1 MQFAGVIED
10 QGLRARQHDIRVDI
24 HPTEVHTR
32 SVAITIAD
40 QLLLAVD
47 DIRCAS
53 ERFDEPVIGI
63 RRVPWPWSHL
73 TPQQI
78 HVGR

>member
-24 HPTEVHTR
+24 HSTEVHTR
-32 SVAITIAD
+32 SMAISITIAD

-47 DIRCAS
+47 DISYAS
-53 ERFDEPVIGI
+53 
-63 RRVPWPWSHL
+63 
-73 TPQQI
+73 
-78 HVGR
+78 